1 MKVPGIEIS
10 NISGGN
16 VIIDVNGSD
25 GGINSKKKLK
35 SSDDDIDIDIAPTK
49 SSPPSAND
57 VYLKQTIFWMCEAL
71 KTSGVNFI
79 KQTMIG
85 KLGDETNLQLQIKVS
100 QDEID
105 QLKTLDEFIPDKQQP
120 GDVDFDDKFMK
131 PGYNHPIFDEGLE
144 NYIKKFLA
152 QDIYMI
158 EKTNEL
164 QKEEVPKA
172 K

>member
-1 MKVPGIEIS
+1 
-10 NISGGN
+10 
-16 VIIDVNGSD
+16 
-25 GGINSKKKLK
+25 
-35 SSDDDIDIDIAPTK
+35 
-49 SSPPSAND
+49 
-57 VYLKQTIFWMCEAL
+57 
-71 KTSGVNFI
+71 
-79 KQTMIG
+79 MIG
-85 KLGDETNLQLQIKVS
+85 ELGDETNFQLQIKVS

-131 PGYNHPIFDEGLE
+131 P
-144 NYIKKFLA
+144 
-152 QDIYMI
+152 DIYMI